1 MCVLFEV
8 FFVVLLS
15 LLLSDEP
22 NDKSDRSKWSMMC
35 WCDVIFWPWHQLFF
49 PSLLFSRRTDFLS
62 LLFFFFSLFE
72 MWTGPIKASFKLE
85 IRFDSIRFPFEFE
98 WLNQSGLC
106 VWVRAW
112 DVKRINWLET
122 RFDLTGLDWSWFDW
136 TGLDWKFLI
145 DWLIVGFT
153 MWTPR
158 KNKYGTVLGT
168 NTGLLVGVYVC
179 VRVCG
184 CLLICGYTR
193 CTNDNE
199 SDSIRFDSIDSIPL
213 IFFSSW
219 FVCVPYV
226 PIYCCHYL
234 RLFRRM
240 FEDLFEDESNFV
252 EENYV
257 CASFDLWCTRVT
269 TCNVS

>member
-1 MCVLFEV
+1 MCVLFEL
-8 FFVVLLS
+8 FFVVLLL

-199 SDSIRFDSIDSIPL
+199 SDSIRLIRFLWSSFLLDLYVYRMCRSIVATIFVFSVVCSRIFLRMKAISSRKIMCVRRL
-213 IFFSSW
+213 ICD
-219 FVCVPYV
+219 VQ
-226 PIYCCHYL
+226 
-234 RLFRRM
+234 
-240 FEDLFEDESNFV
+240 ESQL
-252 EENYV
+252 
-257 CASFDLWCTRVT
+257 AT
-269 TCNVS
+269 